1 MSILTVEKLT
11 FGFGDKT
18 ILNSVSFRLLKG
30 EHAGLVGLNGA
41 GKTTFLDILT
51 GKLVPDDGKL
61 YLPSSINIGYLDQH
75 SQLKEGYSIRESLKQ
90 AFTELFQAEERMLHI
105 ADELCMA
112 DKDKSEMLIK
122 EYGRLQDIL
131 QSSDFYRID
140 SLIDNV
146 AAGIGLIELG
156 MDTHVDKLSG
166 GQRTKVKLA
175 TLLLK
180 NPDVLLLDEPTNYLD
195 KEHIQWLANY
205 LNNYPNSFIVISH
218 DIGFLNKITNVIY
231 HIEYGN
237 MKRYPGNYDT
247 FLKLK
252 DDEAKK
258 YIDMY
263 NKQQKEIARMEDF
276 INKNI
281 VRATTSSRAKSRR
294 KQLEKIERLEKPNK
308 LPKPK
313 YAFLSSRPSGELVF
327 KCSNLSIGYNY
338 PLTRNL
344 KLELTRGQKIAIIG
358 CNGIG
363 KSTLLKTIVGEISP
377 LEGSIDIGD
386 FLYPAYYEQETKISN
401 NTAIEEIQYHYPDM
415 SQKEIRKSLARC
427 GLKQEQVYQKISSLS
442 GGEQSKIRLCS
453 LMMTP
458 SNWLLLDEPTNHLD
472 IDAKEALKE
481 ALIKYEGTV
490 ILVCHEKEFYEDWI
504 TDIWNMEELAYHK

>member
-1 MSILTVEKLT
+1 MSILAAEKLN

-18 ILNSVSFRLLKG
+18 ILNNVSFRLLKG
-30 EHAGLVGLNGA
+30 DHAGLVGLNGA
-41 GKTTFLDILT
+41 GKTTFFDILT

-75 SQLKEGYSIRESLKQ
+75 SQLEDGYSIRESLKQ
-90 AFTELFQAEERMLHI
+90 AFVQLYQVEERMLKI
-105 ADELCMA
+105 TNKLAEVDN
-112 DKDKSEMLIK
+112 DKSEVLLK
-122 EYGRLQDIL
+122 EYGELQDIL

-146 AAGIGLIELG
+146 AAGIGLFELG
-156 MDTHVDKLSG
+156 MDTQVDKLSG

-180 NPDVLLLDEPTNYLD
+180 NPDILLLDEPTNYLD
-195 KEHIQWLANY
+195 KEHIEWLASY
-205 LNNYPNSFIVISH
+205 LNGYSNSFVVISH

-231 HIEYGN
+231 HIEYGH

-252 DDEAKK
+252 DDETKR

-263 NKQQKEIARMEDF
+263 NKQQKEIERMEDF

-294 KQLEKIERLEKPNK
+294 KQLEKIERFEKPNK

-313 YAFLSSRPSGELVF
+313 YTFLLSRLSGELVF
-327 KCSNLSIGYNY
+327 RCSRLSIGYNY
-338 PLTRNL
+338 PLAKN
-344 KLELTRGQKIAIIG
+344 LELELKRGQKIAITG

-363 KSTLLKTIVGEISP
+363 KSTLLKTIVGEIP
-377 LEGSIDIGD
+377 PIEGSIDIGD
-386 FLYPAYYEQETKISN
+386 FLYPGYYEQEIKISS
-401 NTAIEEIQYHYPDM
+401 NTAIEEIQYYYPRK
-415 SQKEIRKSLARC
+415 SPKEIRNALARC
-427 GLKQEQVYQKISSLS
+427 GLKQEQVFQKMSSLS
-442 GGEQSKIRLCS
+442 GGEQSKVRLCK

-472 IDAKEALKE
+472 VDAKDALKE
-481 ALIKYEGTV
+481 ALINYEGTV
-490 ILVCHEKEFYEDWI
+490 ILVCHEKEFYEGWV
-504 TDIWNMEELAYHK
+504 TDIWNMEEFSCSQ